1 MILGRATHA
10 LLRWRLE
17 CGERIGVLDTLA
29 ASTSLTSTV
38 VSQFQLRTISA
49 FGIALM
55 LVWALSP
62 IGGQAS
68 LRQMTIGTKNTTFP
82 ATFSYLVHNGYTT
95 GFLNTDRESL
105 WQTVDSIF
113 LSGIIASA
121 ASRSSPRDN
130 WGNVKIPRVEYYENK
145 ASPGHD
151 GWFETID
158 VSSDIYTSMI
168 GIPISGTDSF
178 DFIDYQTHI
187 QTSYLH
193 ILCSQELKNQHNYEL
208 FNLTQPG
215 MEQVVGPGAAIL
227 TENGILKLRALRS
240 PESLSPLQFQ
250 YITRHFS
257 NNDYK
262 LVCNLTSSYVE
273 AQVHCA
279 RSTSCTVNRIRR
291 SQLNSLPPAWTLLD
305 LGMMYPDLL
314 FQKILDS
321 GRNRPQSPTSLDKYL
336 SDPASVLLPGEPS
349 AGLSVPL
356 TDEANYPIRLTQ
368 LFNSYFTTMNGIYA
382 IAGGLT
388 QQTAYFW
395 DKNISFVP
403 QGALAETDKP
413 PAPNSTR
420 WSWFTMLDQGKL
432 TAKAWP
438 AEGTKA
444 VSTQVIVAH
453 MAWVVT
459 LCVTS
464 ILLIVASLI
473 SPLVQFFLLKGP
485 DVMMNISS
493 LATRHNPYIPLPKGG
508 TNLGASDRARLLK
521 GLELRFGDVEM
532 GSGVGH
538 LAIGTVGAKGDEE
551 ISRIHKGRLYE

>member
-38 VSQFQLRTISA
+38 VSQFQLRTFSA
-49 FGIALM
+49 FGIALI

-82 ATFSYLVHNGYTT
+82 GTFSYMVHNGYTT
-95 GFLNTDRESL
+95 GFLNTARESH
-105 WQTVDSIF
+105 WQMVDSLF
-113 LSGIIASA
+113 LSGIIGSH
-121 ASRSSPRDN
+121 ASRSSPLDN
-130 WGNVKIPRVEYYENK
+130 WGNVKIPRLEYYEDWT
-145 ASPGHD
+145 SPDHD
-151 GWFETID
+151 GWFQNTD
-158 VSSDIYTSMI
+158 SYRPDIYTSMI
-168 GIPISGTDSF
+168 GIPISETDSY

-187 QTSYLH
+187 HTSYLH
-193 ILCSQELKNQHNYEL
+193 IFCSQQLIETI
-208 FNLTQPG
+208 NLGMIMQPD
-215 MEQVVGPGAAIL
+215 MDNIIGPGAVIL
-227 TENGILKLRALRS
+227 LENSTLSLRARRN

-250 YITRHFS
+250 YITRTWGED
-257 NNDYK
+257 NYK

-273 AQVHCA
+273 AQVHCPQ
-279 RSTSCTVNRIRR
+279 RGTSCTVNQLRR
-291 SQLNSLPPAWTLLD
+291 SQLDSPPPAWSLLD
-305 LGMMYPDLL
+305 LGMPAPNLL
-314 FQKILDS
+314 FQQILNS
-321 GRNRPQSPTSLDKYL
+321 ARNKVQTPTLLDKYL
-336 SDPASVLLPGEPS
+336 SDPASVLLPGGHSPVF
-349 AGLSVPL
+349 ASVPL
-356 TDEANYPIRLTQ
+356 TDEANYSIRLTQ
-368 LFNSYFTTMNGIYA
+368 LFNSYFTAMNGMYA

-388 QQTAYFW
+388 QETAYFE
-395 DKNISFVP
+395 DKRISFVP
-403 QGALAETDKP
+403 QLTADQP
-413 PAPNSTR
+413 PESRNDSR
-420 WSWFTMLDQGKL
+420 WFAMTGDGNL

-464 ILLIVASLI
+464 ILLIVASLV
-473 SPLVQFFLLKGP
+473 SPLVHFFLLRGP

-493 LATRHNPYIPLPKGG
+493 LATRHNPYIPLPEGG

-521 GLELRFGDVEM
+521 GLELRFGDVEL

-538 LAIGTVGAKGDEE
+538 LAIGTVGGKGGEE
-551 ISRIHKGRLYE
+551 IARIRKGKLYE